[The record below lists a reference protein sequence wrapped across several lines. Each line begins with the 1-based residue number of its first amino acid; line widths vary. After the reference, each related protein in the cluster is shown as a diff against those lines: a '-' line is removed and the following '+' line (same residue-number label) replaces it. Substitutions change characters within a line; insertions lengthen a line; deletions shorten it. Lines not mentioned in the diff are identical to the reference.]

1 MIAGLLNAFDNKFA
15 ISSVAAHCDIP
26 CKIYDPIIA
35 QIACLSVLRF
45 IDIIQE
51 LSDKPQLT
59 VADYSQLSRL
69 TREKEIHASNVK
81 EEIRVI
87 WGDYFKAPQLEQF
100 PNTHSLVHEIM
111 LTASACKQHI
121 TRDKAEHLLSL
132 VNEFADS
139 FWRSKNL
146 STYTAT
152 CPYPPSEKVVYPRLS
167 TE

>member
-1 MIAGLLNAFDNKFA
+1 MIAGLIHAFDNKFGIA
-15 ISSVAAHCDIP
+15 SAAAHCDIP
-26 CKIYDPIIA
+26 CKIYDPIVA
-35 QIACLSVLRF
+35 QVACLSVLRF
-45 IDIIQE
+45 IDLITE

-59 VADYSQLSRL
+59 AAEYSQLSRL
-69 TREKEIHASNVK
+69 TREKEIHANNVK

-121 TRDKAEHLLSL
+121 VRDKAEHLLSL
-132 VNEFADS
+132 VNAFADS

-146 STYTAT
+146 TTYTAT

-167 TE
+167 EQ

>member
-1 MIAGLLNAFDNKFA
+1 MIAGLINAFDNKFRIA
-15 ISSVAAHCDIP
+15 SAAAHCDIP
-26 CKIYDPIIA
+26 CKIYDPIVA
-35 QIACLSVLRF
+35 QVACLSVLRF
-45 IDIIQE
+45 IDLIQE
-51 LSDKPQLT
+51 LTDKPQLAT
-59 VADYSQLSRL
+59 AEYSQLSRL
-69 TREKEIHASNVK
+69 TREKEMHANKVK

-121 TRDKAEHLLSL
+121 VRDNAEHLLSL

-152 CPYPPSEKVVYPRLS
+152 CPYPPSEKVVYPKLS
-167 TE
+167 EQ

>member
-1 MIAGLLNAFDNKFA
+1 MITGLIHAFDNKFGIA
-15 ISSVAAHCDIP
+15 SAAAHCDIP
-26 CKIYDPIIA
+26 CKIYDPIVA
-35 QIACLSVLRF
+35 QVACLSVLRF
-45 IDIIQE
+45 IDLIQE
-51 LSDKPQLT
+51 LTDKPQLAT
-59 VADYSQLSRL
+59 TEYSQLSRL
-69 TREKEIHASNVK
+69 TREKEMHANKVK

-121 TRDKAEHLLSL
+121 VRDNAEHLLSL

-146 STYTAT
+146 TTYTAT

-167 TE
+167 EQ

>member
-1 MIAGLLNAFDNKFA
+1 MIADILNALNNKFVIPTA
-15 ISSVAAHCDIP
+15 SAHCDIP
-26 CKIYDPIIA
+26 CKIYDPIVA
-35 QIACLSVLRF
+35 QIACLSVLRL
-45 IDIIQE
+45 IDLIQE
-51 LSDKPQLT
+51 LNDKPQLT
-59 VADYSQLSRL
+59 TADYSQLSRL
-69 TREKEIHASNVK
+69 IREKEIHATAVK

-121 TRDKAEHLLSL
+121 VRDKAEKLLSL

-146 STYTAT
+146 LTYTAT

-167 TE
+167 EQ

>member
-1 MIAGLLNAFDNKFA
+1 MIAGLIHAFDHKFGIA
-15 ISSVAAHCDIP
+15 TAAAHCDIP

-35 QIACLSVLRF
+35 QVACLSVLRF
-45 IDIIQE
+45 IDLIQE
-51 LSDKPQLT
+51 LSVKPQLT
-59 VADYSQLSRL
+59 VAEYSQLSRL
-69 TREKEIHASNVK
+69 TREKDIHANKVK

-121 TRDKAEHLLSL
+121 VRDNAEHLLSL
-132 VNEFADS
+132 LNEFADS

-146 STYTAT
+146 TTYTAT

-167 TE
+167 EQ